1 MLVYRG
7 FILFSAAMIFIFF
20 SPLMRLQLVWN
31 DQYTERIRGIEKIS
45 IEFRGIV
52 HYALAGSY
60 ALMLVPSIP
69 SYIANIIVCFLVMSF
84 SGSNVTIMFY
94 VGYGLFVLLSAA
106 CFYLFQRVFERKD
119 AARSLFSSSH
129 STQERYTQYPSL
141 PSSNSK
147 NINVEYISLSSGSK
161 PQTQS
166 KHSNRPVVDSNSSS
180 RAKNGEHIL
189 QSEERFIMQGSQQ
202 QSIGPNVDS
211 RRVSLTGTPIR
222 RSGNN

>member
-1 MLVYRG
+1 MLIYRG
-7 FILFSAAMIFIFF
+7 FILFSAAMILIFF
-20 SPLMRLQLVWN
+20 SPLMRQQLIWN
-31 DQYTERIRGIEKIS
+31 DRRTEQIRGIERIS

-60 ALMLVPSIP
+60 MLMLIPSIQ
-69 SYIANIIVCFLVMSF
+69 SYIANIIICLLAMSF
-84 SGSNVTIMFY
+84 SGSNITIMFY
-94 VGYGLFVLLSAA
+94 FGYALFVLLSAV
-106 CFYLFQRVFERKD
+106 CFYLFQRIFENRD
-119 AARSLFSSSH
+119 AAHFLFSSSH
-129 STQERYTQYPSL
+129 STRERYTQYPSL
-141 PSSNSK
+141 PSSNTK
-147 NINVEYISLSSGSK
+147 NINIEHIILSSGSK

-166 KHSNRPVVDSNSSS
+166 RLSNRPVVDSNSSS

-189 QSEERFIMQGSQQ
+189 QSEERVIMQGSQR